1 MTSSSAGSRSVAD
14 RFGFEFCTGTLTR
27 SFVINEINT
36 VFVATRHDSHG
47 KYVIAA
53 LKAGK
58 HVFVEKPMCLTLD
71 EYIEIKELS
80 LATEA
85 PLLMV
90 GYNRRFAPLTV
101 LFQSKIGSGLKAMI
115 YRVNAGSIPGESWIQ
130 DPDIGGG
137 RISW

>member
-1 MTSSSAGSRSVAD
+1 MAD
-14 RFGFEFCTGTLTR
+14 RFGFEFCTGNADEILCD
-27 SFVINEINT
+27 NEINT

-90 GYNRRFAPLTV
+90 GYNRRFDHL
-101 LFQSKIGSGLKAMI
+101 QSWS
-115 YRVNAGSIPGESWIQ
+115 SE
-130 DPDIGGG
+130 
-137 RISW
+137 